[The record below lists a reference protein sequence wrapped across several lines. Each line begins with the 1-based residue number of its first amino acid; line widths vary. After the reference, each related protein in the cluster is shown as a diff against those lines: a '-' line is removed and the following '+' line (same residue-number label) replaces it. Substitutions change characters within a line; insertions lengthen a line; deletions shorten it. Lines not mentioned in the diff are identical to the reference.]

1 MNSEFSSTFSKIKS
15 AYFKLASLYHP
26 NKYKFLPIEN
36 FSPEKGIKLL
46 KTLSNAYEKW
56 STLEELL

>member
-26 NKYKFLPIEN
+26 NKNKFLPMEN

-46 KTLSNAYEKW
+46 KTLSNAYEK
-56 STLEELL
+56 